1 MATLEKIRNKA
12 GLLVVVVG
20 LALFAFIIGDFLNSG
35 STYFRQTQEVVAEIN
50 GEVVKINDYQGR
62 VDEMTEMYK
71 TQSGQSTL
79 SEEYTT
85 QIRESVFAS
94 IVREIVLAEQADQL
108 GLDISSEELF
118 DMVQG
123 ENISPMIQQ
132 MQMFVNPETGAFDK
146 NALLNFLKTI
156 SSDNVAMPA
165 EQQAQV
171 AQARSFW
178 MFWEKNIKQ
187 QRLEQKYATL
197 LSKAIVVNAID
208 AKEVFNETTDNSDIA
223 YAMQSYA
230 SIPDSTIKVSD
241 SEIKQLYND
250 KKELFKQK
258 DSKVIKFLAVDILPS
273 QEDHDNVSKD
283 IEAIKDEFTAAA
295 KVAELVNEYSDVPYI
310 DAFFS
315 ASAFDAETKGFALE
329 AEIGEVYG
337 PVFADNKFTM
347 LKLVD
352 KTVAPDSIRV
362 SHIMLPNGDDAATTA
377 LVDSLTG
384 VLKAGGDFAA
394 LAAQYSVDQ
403 TAQNGGELGWFTE
416 VAAARGVS
424 EEFKDVVFA
433 LPVNGID
440 VVKTNYG
447 THIVKSLEKTNDIDK
462 YKVANVV
469 MSVSPSS
476 KTYSKIYNELNQFV
490 ASNSTLDK
498 LTAGAGEAG
507 YNLVSDVPL
516 QTESQMVNNMAN
528 TRQVVRWA
536 FNEDNGAVSEIFECN
551 DKFVVAAVQGTI
563 PEGYRPLNLVASSLK
578 SELIAKKKGEQI
590 ATELTAKGITS
601 LDQYAT
607 AMDARVD
614 TVKFVNFGTRR
625 ITGIGV
631 EPEMNAA
638 VSVAAINTL
647 SQPIKGNNG
656 VYIFNVYNKEK
667 DAKAYN
673 EAEQIKSLEASNAYR
688 FSYQAIQS
696 LINAADVKDTRIR
709 FY

>member
-12 GLLVVVVG
+12 GLLVIVVG

-35 STYFRQTQEVVAEIN
+35 STYFRQTQEVVAEVN
-50 GEVVKINDYQGR
+50 GEVIKINDYQSR

-71 TQSGQSTL
+71 TQSGQNTL
-79 SEEYTT
+79 PEEYTT

-108 GLDISSEELF
+108 GLTISSEELF

-123 ENISPMIQQ
+123 ENVSPMIQQ

-156 SSDNVAMPA
+156 SADNASMPA
-165 EQQAQV
+165 EQQAQI

-197 LSKAIVVNAID
+197 LSKAIVANSID
-208 AKEVFNETTDNSDIA
+208 AKELFNETADNSDIA

-241 SEIKQLYND
+241 SEIKALYND

-258 DSKVIKFLAVDILPS
+258 ESKVVKFIAVDILPS

-283 IEAIKDEFTAAA
+283 IEEIKNEFTTSA
-295 KVAELVNEYSDVPYI
+295 KVADLVNEYSDVPYV
-310 DAFFS
+310 DAYFS
-315 ASAFDAETKGFALE
+315 ASAFDPATKGFALE
-329 AEIGEVYG
+329 AEVGEVAG
-337 PVFADNKFTM
+337 PLFADNKFSM
-347 LKLVD
+347 LKLVA
-352 KTVAPDSIRV
+352 KTVAPDSIQV
-362 SHIMLPNGDDAATTA
+362 SHIMLQNSDNAAA
-377 LVDSLTG
+377 LADSLKA

-416 VAAARGVS
+416 VAAARGVG
-424 EEFKDVVFA
+424 EDFKNVVFA
-433 LPVNGID
+433 LPVKGID
-440 VVKTNYG
+440 IVKTNYG
-447 THIVKSLEKTNDIDK
+447 THIVKVLDKTKDVNK
-462 YKVANVV
+462 YKVANIV

-476 KTYSKIYNELNQFV
+476 KTYSTIYNELNQFL
-490 ASNSTLDK
+490 ASNNTIDK
-498 LTAGAGEAG
+498 LTAGAQEAG
-507 YNLVSDVPL
+507 YNVVSDVPL
-516 QTESQMVNNMAN
+516 QTESQMINNMKN

-536 FNEDNGAVSEIFECN
+536 FNEDKGTVSEIFECD

-563 PEGYRPLNLVASSLK
+563 GEGFRPLNMVAQSLK

-590 ATELTAKGITS
+590 ATELTAKGIKS

-631 EPEMNAA
+631 EPEINAA
-638 VSVAAINTL
+638 VSVAAVNAL
-647 SQPIKGNNG
+647 SQPVKGNNG
-656 VYIFNVYNKEK
+656 VYVFNVYNREK
-667 DAKAYN
+667 DAKPYN
-673 EAEQIKSLEASNAYR
+673 EAEQIKTLEASNAYR

-696 LINAADVKDTRIR
+696 LIDAANVKDTRIR